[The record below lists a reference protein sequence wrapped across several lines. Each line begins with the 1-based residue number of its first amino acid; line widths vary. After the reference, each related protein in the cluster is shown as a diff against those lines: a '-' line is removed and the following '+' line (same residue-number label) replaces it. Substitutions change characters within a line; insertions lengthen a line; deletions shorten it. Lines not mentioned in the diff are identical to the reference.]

1 MATVNVSTVQQLMDI
16 NGKKLKT
23 TMMKG
28 LILNDE
34 IEEEN
39 IEKISLGNDLL
50 ALAFSHFMC
59 LKKHKHEQQENMILT
74 TLAWVLKT
82 IEKVTLSNMNHAGR
96 E

>member
-1 MATVNVSTVQQLMDI
+1 MAPEGRCLACV
-16 NGKKLKT
+16 GKKLRT

-39 IEKISLGNDLL
+39 IEKIFFGNDML
-50 ALAFSHFMC
+50 ALAFSHFYMC

-74 TLAWVLKT
+74 TLARVLKT
-82 IEKVTLSNMNHAGR
+82 IEKVTLSNMNQAGR